1 MKIITIVT
9 GGLQEN
15 AYIAYDEATNNA
27 VIIDPGDDSA
37 VILEKVRAL
46 GLQVQ
51 YILLTHGHADHIG
64 GVDELKESL
73 NCKVAIH
80 EDDAEMLRVPMKNLS
95 YFMGSPVSLSA
106 ADVVLKNGE
115 TVDVD
120 SMHFLVLHTPGHSQG
135 SVCYIAGDV
144 IFSGDTLFAQSIG
157 RTDFPDS
164 SPQAMQESLAR
175 LAGLE
180 GDYTVYPG
188 HGAATTLQ
196 REKAYNP
203 FMRE

>member
-15 AYIAYDEATNNA
+15 SYIVYDEATNNA
-27 VIIDPGDDSA
+27 VIVDPGDDSA
-37 VILEKVRAL
+37 VILEKVHEL
-46 GLQVQ
+46 ELQVK
-51 YILLTHGHADHIG
+51 YLLLTHGHADHIG
-64 GVDELKESL
+64 AVDELKEALGS
-73 NCKVAIH
+73 KVAIH
-80 EDDAEMLRVPMKNLS
+80 EDDAEMLSVPMKNLS
-95 YFMGSPVSLSA
+95 YFMGSPISLSA
-106 ADVVLKNGE
+106 ADVILRDGD
-115 TVDVD
+115 TIDVD
-120 SMHFLVLHTPGHSQG
+120 SMHFMVLHTPGHSQG

-164 SPQAMQESLAR
+164 SPEAMHKSLAT

-188 HGAATTLQ
+188 HGSATTLQ